1 MVQGNIT
8 RFPYRNA
15 ATGAVEFVR
24 TRGESSDGGLSG
36 DGQGAGF
43 WRNVRSPRPFPPVAA
58 VSCLVL
64 TAWFMLRQPTW
75 NLLAM
80 MCWDITYGL
89 DVQDPNPQIWSEEIG
104 EHSCHSTNCSN
115 WTKTLWRPFQHFHVH

>member
-1 MVQGNIT
+1 MAGCLAMVRVQASG
-8 RFPYRNA
+8 
-15 ATGAVEFVR
+15 GMCVLLVR
-24 TRGESSDGGLSG
+24 LLRLL
-36 DGQGAGF
+36 
-43 WRNVRSPRPFPPVAA
+43 RLV
-58 VSCLVL
+58 VL
-64 TAWFMLRQPTW
+64 TAWFMLWQPTW

-115 WTKTLWRPFQHFHVH
+115 WTKTLWRPFQHFHVLLEGCFLELSRCPSR